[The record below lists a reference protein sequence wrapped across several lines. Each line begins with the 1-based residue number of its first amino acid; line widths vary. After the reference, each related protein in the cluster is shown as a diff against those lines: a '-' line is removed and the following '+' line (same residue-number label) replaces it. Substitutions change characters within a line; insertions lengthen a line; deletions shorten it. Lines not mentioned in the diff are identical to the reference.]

1 MKQNTKIARKGIVK
15 ATCYDQRSL
24 NFVQKLFNKC
34 VLFFGLNKAKYYI
47 KGKKKWNTESHNIIS
62 NAGHEVL
69 NKILA
74 GEYAGAGFL
83 NYQALGT
90 GVAVVPDPTDTV
102 LDTEVYRNETA
113 STSVNGEELNVV
125 AYYTESEVE
134 GTFTEF
140 GNFIDA
146 TATVDSG
153 YLWTH
158 HVPDSAWVKTLFDLL
173 VIEITY
179 TSTSTEL

>member
-1 MKQNTKIARKGIVK
+1 MKQNTKIRRKGIVK

-24 NFVQKLFNKC
+24 NIVQKMFNKC
-34 VLFFGLNKAKYYI
+34 VLFFGLDKAKYYI
-47 KGKKKWNTESHNIIS
+47 KGTPKWQTESHNIIS

-90 GVAVVPDPTDTV
+90 GVAVTPAATDTT

-113 STSVNGEELNVV
+113 STSVSGEELNVV
-125 AYYTESEVE
+125 AYYTESEID

-140 GNFIDA
+140 GNFIDG
-146 TATVDSG
+146 TATTDSG

-158 HVPDSAWVKTLFDLL
+158 HVPDTAWVKTLFDLL